1 MRRRNNEI
9 FLRKCI
15 WKAKSEFVYWTV
27 DVRTFW
33 TEEEYSSQIYSGL
46 EFAAKIINTKKL
58 SARGKIAITHYFIRI
73 LVIWLFQFVYNA
85 KLKHIKSKAI
95 FFTDFQ
101 KLEREARICRKMQVG
116 RNFILS
122 YVLSTFL
129 FTHISYLF
137 PPWKSF
143 LLSLFL
149 YFLHSWKLFPVSAP
163 KHRPVARRHP
173 GGELPLSCLWSV
185 RNLLIP
191 AYLLI
196 P

>member
-1 MRRRNNEI
+1 MKYEICRQRMRRRNNEI

-116 RNFILS
+116 QNFISS
-122 YVLSTFL
+122 YILSTFL
-129 FTHISYLF
+129 FIHISYLF

-143 LLSLFL
+143 LLSLSCISFIPDN
-149 YFLHSWKLFPVSAP
+149 YFLCQ
-163 KHRPVARRHP
+163 HP
-173 GGELPLSCLWSV
+173 NIV
-185 RNLLIP
+185 RLHDGIQEESFH
-191 AYLLI
+191 YLVFDL
-196 P
+196 